1 MVGNPL
7 EIVASSVLKSSKIFL
22 YLWLFS
28 EVVGNLRRSSEVFRN
43 VRQSSEGVDKS
54 MEIQILWRRKIS
66 HILLKKPWQ
75 EYLFD
80 LLSKEEVYC
89 LFLLYL
95 FQLTFDINKEF
106 FEVLV
111 AIFGYSI
118 SDSNWTEWSII
129 QGLIEWVISKLDVG
143 KHKVSWKL
151 QAWVLPQLYDMR
163 SNY

>member
-1 MVGNPL
+1 M

-28 EVVGNLRRSSEVFRN
+28 EVVGNLRGSSEVFRN

-75 EYLFD
+75 VYLFD

-95 FQLTFDINKEF
+95 FELTFRINKEF

-118 SDSNWTEWSII
+118 SDSNWTWGNTRS
-129 QGLIEWVISKLDVG
+129 VG
-143 KHKVSWKL
+143 
-151 QAWVLPQLYDMR
+151 
-163 SNY
+163 NYKREYSLNCTI

>member
-1 MVGNPL
+1 
-7 EIVASSVLKSSKIFL
+7 
-22 YLWLFS
+22 
-28 EVVGNLRRSSEVFRN
+28 
-43 VRQSSEGVDKS
+43 

-95 FQLTFDINKEF
+95 FELTFHINKEF

-129 QGLIEWVISKLDVG
+129 QGLIE
-143 KHKVSWKL
+143 
-151 QAWVLPQLYDMR
+151 
-163 SNY
+163 